1 MIFIVKMIRSS
12 GDSVETLSEKEESCT
27 ISGNSDPALMGGEKV
42 IRKGIGSV
50 WRKSAAAVLVLA
62 LTAGMWGCGADK
74 KEQETAHTE
83 TASAQTTLQEPINPE
98 EVKSEDIIK
107 EEVKEEEKPEAAEA
121 ETEAEK
127 EVIEKPEPSGE
138 TDQSQEKKGKKKNE
152 NSENKAAD
160 LGEVLDGH
168 MVFDGMD
175 LQFPIE
181 LSGMKLGNWTIT
193 YELEGDPSDKT
204 LAYQEVVMAK
214 MTNPNYTDND
224 VIVRAEFGN
233 YTGSEAALT
242 DLPLT
247 GIYVT
252 RGKGTDSAEP
262 RLPSL
267 ELPCGFTWGTSQ
279 SEIQQQ
285 LGEPS
290 LSGSFDYEFDLMYEN
305 GQYLIELAGMGDSGL
320 EYVVYS
326 VE

>member
-1 MIFIVKMIRSS
+1 MIR
-12 GDSVETLSEKEESCT
+12 EK
-27 ISGNSDPALMGGEKV
+27 
-42 IRKGIGSV
+42 IGKV

-62 LTAGMWGCGADK
+62 LTAALWGCGGADK
-74 KEQETAHTE
+74 KEQAAGPEE

-98 EVKSEDIIK
+98 QVKSEDIIK
-107 EEVKEEEKPEAAEA
+107 EETQPAAAETKKEA
-121 ETEAEK
+121 EKEPEK
-127 EVIEKPEPSGE
+127 EVIEKPEPSE
-138 TDQSQEKKGKKKNE
+138 QSGQPQEKKENKKKE
-152 NSENKAAD
+152 ESGAKAAAD
-160 LGEVLDGH
+160 LGDVLDGH
-168 MVFDGMD
+168 MAFDGMD

-181 LSGMKLGNWTIT
+181 LSGMKLGNWTIA
-193 YELEGDPSDKT
+193 YEIEGDPSDKT

-224 VIVRAEFGN
+224 VIVKAEFGN

-247 GIYVT
+247 GLYIT
-252 RGKGTDSAEP
+252 MGKGTDSAGP

-279 SEIQQQ
+279 SEIQEQ

>member
-1 MIFIVKMIRSS
+1 MIRR
-12 GDSVETLSEKEESCT
+12 E
-27 ISGNSDPALMGGEKV
+27 
-42 IRKGIGSV
+42 IGKV
-50 WRKSAAAVLVLA
+50 WRKAAAAVLVLS
-62 LTAGMWGCGADK
+62 LTAALWGCGGADK
-74 KEQETAHTE
+74 KEQETGAAE
-83 TASAQTTLQEPINPE
+83 SASAETTLQEPINPE

-107 EEVKEEEKPEAAEA
+107 EEEKPVAAE
-121 ETEAEK
+121 TKKEAEK
-127 EVIEKPEPSGE
+127 EPEKDVIEKPEPSGE
-138 TDQSQEKKGKKKNE
+138 SEQPQEKKEKKKKQ
-152 NSENKAAD
+152 NSENKAAVD
-160 LGEVLDGH
+160 LNEVLDGH
-168 MVFDGMD
+168 MVFDGME

-181 LSGMKLGNWTIT
+181 LNGMKLGNWTIT
-193 YELEGDPSDKT
+193 YELDGDPSEKT

-214 MTNPNYTDND
+214 MTNPDYTDND
-224 VIVRAEFGN
+224 VIVKAEFGN

-252 RGKGTDSAEP
+252 MGKGTDSAGP

-267 ELPCGFTWGTSQ
+267 ELPCGFTWGTSR
-279 SEIQQQ
+279 SEIQEQ

-305 GQYLIELAGMGDSGL
+305 GQYLIELAGMGESGL

>member
-1 MIFIVKMIRSS
+1 
-12 GDSVETLSEKEESCT
+12 
-27 ISGNSDPALMGGEKV
+27 MGGKKV
-42 IRKGIGSV
+42 FRKECGKV
-50 WRKSAAAVLVLA
+50 WIKSAAAVLVLA
-62 LTAGMWGCGADK
+62 LTTGLWGCGGADK
-74 KEQETAHTE
+74 KAQETAAGE

-107 EEVKEEEKPEAAEA
+107 EEEKPGTAETQKEPEKEPEEEAEK
-121 ETEAEK
+121 EPEK
-127 EVIEKPEPSGE
+127 EVIEKPEPSE
-138 TDQSQEKKGKKKNE
+138 ESAQPQEQKENKKEE
-152 NSENKAAD
+152 NNENKAVAD
-160 LGEVLDGH
+160 LNEVLDGH

-181 LSGMKLGNWTIT
+181 LNEMKLGNWTIA

-224 VIVRAEFGN
+224 VIVKAEFGN
-233 YTGSEAALT
+233 YTGTDAALK

-247 GIYVT
+247 GIYIT
-252 RGKGTDSAEP
+252 KGKGTDGSQP
-262 RLPSL
+262 KLPSL
-267 ELPCGFTWGTSQ
+267 ELPCGFTWGTPQ
-279 SEIQQQ
+279 SEIQEK

-305 GQYLIELAGMGDSGL
+305 GQYLIELAGMSDSGL